1 MAACA
6 ARRARRNQKEES
18 TDGQEQR
25 QVFFFVFTSPLRSR
39 ALVPLLM
46 LSNESGATRNLLQRR
61 KKSKRRPKSKIH
73 VSHYFALQNA
83 GGWQSRCSH
92 IRTRHC
98 RISAFLDIQC
108 IPCETSSSRKVS
120 SPSRCCSFCTPVRS
134 TIRAARCRSRLFYFW
149 ESASAVAP
157 ALPAVAAA
165 RWRAVGGAT
174 GP

>member
-1 MAACA
+1 MCSTARSPESKRRKH
-6 ARRARRNQKEES
+6 RRARTK
-18 TDGQEQR
+18 TG
-25 QVFFFVFTSPLRSR
+25 VFFCFYITASSR

-98 RISAFLDIQC
+98 RSSAFLDIQC

-120 SPSRCCSFCTPVRS
+120 SPSRCCSFCTTVRS
-134 TIRAARCRSRLFYFW
+134 TIRAPRCRSRLFYFW